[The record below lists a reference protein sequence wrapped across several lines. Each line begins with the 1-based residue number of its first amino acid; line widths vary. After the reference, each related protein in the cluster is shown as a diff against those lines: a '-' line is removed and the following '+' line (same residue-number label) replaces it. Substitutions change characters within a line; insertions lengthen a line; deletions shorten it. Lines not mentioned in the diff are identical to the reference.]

1 MGKDRIEVD
10 WTDNMT
16 AGDLRKKL
24 HESFP
29 ILLIVNVQF
38 TISVNRRAVGD
49 CEFIQKTDELAL
61 LPPISGG

>member
-1 MGKDRIEVD
+1 
-10 WTDNMT
+10 MT

-29 ILLIVNVQF
+29 ILSIVNIQF

-49 CEFIQKTDELAL
+49 SEFIQKADELAL